1 MRVMTQNILFGG
13 EDRFAALCDVLSAAR
28 PDVLVL
34 QECLGWE
41 DSQRLRELARALQIS
56 DDERHLFLSRSN
68 ARGSGKRYH
77 LALLSRIPI
86 RSTRVFTDG
95 VAHSIFEARFAGSAD
110 QDPERVLFGA
120 HLVAANED
128 ARLAETEV
136 LLSLVEPCL
145 VRGAEVIVAGDL
157 NALSP
162 RDPYPEDL
170 DERFARLGIVK
181 YGRPARFDV
190 MRRVFAAGLV
200 DALARRADGDRW
212 VTAVRGRRDG
222 GVDTGERVDTRT
234 DYVLLSP
241 SLAPRLRG
249 CGVVDVRDASDHHG
263 VYADLEP
270 LSPA

>member
-13 EDRFAALCDVLSAAR
+13 EERFAALCEVLSAAR

-34 QECLGWE
+34 QECNGWE
-41 DSQRLRELARALQIS
+41 DSERLRELAQVLHIP

-77 LALLSRIPI
+77 LALLSRIPLL
-86 RSTRVFTDG
+86 SARVHADG
-95 VAHSIFEARFAGSAD
+95 VAHSIFEARLAGSGHG
-110 QDPERVLFGA
+110 PERVLFGA
-120 HLVAANED
+120 HLIAANED
-128 ARLAETEV
+128 ARLAETAV
-136 LLSLVEPCL
+136 LLSLVGPCL
-145 VRGAEVIVAGDL
+145 ARGDEVILAGDL

-162 RDPYPEDL
+162 GDPYPGDL

-190 MRRVFAAGLV
+190 MQRLFAAGLV
-200 DALARRADGDRW
+200 DVLARRADGAPW

-222 GVDTGERVDTRT
+222 GIDDGERVDTRT

>member
-1 MRVMTQNILFGG
+1 MTQNILFGG
-13 EDRFAALCDVLSAAR
+13 EGRFKALCEVLSAAR

-41 DSQRLRELARALQIS
+41 DSQRLHELARALQIPE
-56 DDERHLFLSRSN
+56 DERHLFLSHSN
-68 ARGSGKRYH
+68 ARASGNRFH
-77 LALLSRIPI
+77 LALLSRIPL
-86 RSTRVFTDG
+86 RSTRVHADG
-95 VAHSIFEARFAGSAD
+95 VAHSIFEARFAGAAKQSA
-110 QDPERVLFGA
+110 ERVLFGT

-128 ARLAETEV
+128 ARLAEAEV
-136 LLSLVEPCL
+136 LLSLVAPSL
-145 VRGAEVIVAGDL
+145 SRGAEVIVAGDL

-162 RDPYPEDL
+162 GDPYPEDL

-181 YGRPARFDV
+181 YGRPARFGV
-190 MRRVFAAGLV
+190 MRRLFEAGLV
-200 DALARRADGDRW
+200 DALARRAEGAPW

-222 GVDTGERVDTRT
+222 GIDNGERVNTRT

-241 SLAPRLRG
+241 SLVPRLRG

-263 VYADLEP
+263 VYADLDP